1 MDELKQIAN
10 YILLHG
16 RYQRNIGLFHGKAG
30 IMLTMFLFSQKTG
43 ISVYHD
49 FAEDLFDDVQN
60 QLYDN
65 MPIGMENG
73 LAGIAYAM
81 SYLANK
87 NILSFDQ
94 NEILSDIDNK
104 IMSADPRRITDL
116 SFNTGALGI
125 WIYINERMKCKEV
138 LTSIDGQYI
147 GELKD
152 ILKEGYSSNTSE
164 FNLLERL
171 QKPTFSIHEYEKQKL
186 DIDEGV
192 AYYLLKYSLT
202 HD

>member
-94 NEILSDIDNK
+94 NEILSDIDQK
-104 IMSADPRRITDL
+104 IMSIDPRRISDL
-116 SFNTGALGI
+116 DFQTGALGV
-125 WIYINERMKCKEV
+125 WFYIEERLKSKEG
-138 LTSIDGQYI
+138 LMSMDTQYI

>member
-1 MDELKQIAN
+1 MDDLTRIAN
-10 YILLHG
+10 YLILHG
-16 RYQRNIGLFHGKAG
+16 RYQNNPGLFRGKAG
-30 IMLTMFLFSQKTG
+30 TMLTMFLFSQKTG

-49 FAEDLFDDVQN
+49 FAEDLFDDVQK

-73 LAGIAYAM
+73 LTGIAYSM
-81 SYLANK
+81 SYLANN
-87 NILSFDQ
+87 NILAFDQ

-104 IMSADPRRITDL
+104 IMSVDPRRITDL

-138 LTSIDGQYI
+138 LTSIDAQYI

-171 QKPTFSIHEYEKQKL
+171 QKPTFSIYEYEKQRL
-186 DIDEGV
+186 DIDGGA
-192 AYYLLKYSLT
+192 AYYLLKHSLN

>member
-104 IMSADPRRITDL
+104 IMSVDPRRITDL

-152 ILKEGYSSNTSE
+152 FLKEGYSSNTSE

>member
-81 SYLANK
+81 SYLANN
-87 NILSFDQ
+87 NILAFDQ

-104 IMSADPRRITDL
+104 IMSVDPRRITDL

-164 FNLLERL
+164 INLLERL
-171 QKPTFSIHEYEKQKL
+171 QKPTFSILEYKKQKL

>member
-94 NEILSDIDNK
+94 NEILSDIDQK
-104 IMSADPRRITDL
+104 IMSIDPRRISDL
-116 SFNTGALGI
+116 DFQTGALGVCF
-125 WIYINERMKCKEV
+125 YIEERLKSKEG
-138 LTSIDGQYI
+138 LMSMDTQYI

>member
-94 NEILSDIDNK
+94 NEILSDIDQK
-104 IMSADPRRITDL
+104 IMSIDPRRISDL
-116 SFNTGALGI
+116 DFQAGALGI
-125 WIYINERMKCKEV
+125 WFYIEERLKSKEG
-138 LTSIDGQYI
+138 LMSMDTQYI
-147 GELKD
+147 GELKNT
-152 ILKEGYSSNTSE
+152 LKKKYTFDASE
-164 FNLLERL
+164 LNLLEKI
-171 QKPTFSIHEYEKQKL
+171 QQPTFSILEYKKQKL
-186 DIDEGV
+186 DIDGGG
-192 AYYLLKYSLT
+192 AYYLLKHSLSN
-202 HD
+202 D

>member
-73 LAGIAYAM
+73 LAGIAWSM
-81 SYLANK
+81 SYLANN
-87 NILSFDQ
+87 NILAFDQ

-104 IMSADPRRITDL
+104 IMSVDPRRITDL

>member
-1 MDELKQIAN
+1 MDEQPRIAN
-10 YILLHG
+10 YLILHG
-16 RYQRNIGLFHGKAG
+16 RYLRNVGLFHGKAG
-30 IMLTMFLFSQKTG
+30 LMLAMFLYSQKTN
-43 ISVYHD
+43 ITVFRD
-49 FAEDLFDDVQN
+49 FAEDLFDDVQKH
-60 QLYDN
+60 LYDN

-73 LAGIAYAM
+73 LAGIAWSM
-81 SYLANK
+81 SYLANN
-87 NILSFDQ
+87 NILAFDQ

-104 IMSADPRRITDL
+104 IMSVDPRRITDL

>member
-1 MDELKQIAN
+1 
-10 YILLHG
+10 
-16 RYQRNIGLFHGKAG
+16 
-30 IMLTMFLFSQKTG
+30 
-43 ISVYHD
+43 
-49 FAEDLFDDVQN
+49 
-60 QLYDN
+60 
-65 MPIGMENG
+65 
-73 LAGIAYAM
+73 
-81 SYLANK
+81 
-87 NILSFDQ
+87 
-94 NEILSDIDNK
+94 
-104 IMSADPRRITDL
+104 
-116 SFNTGALGI
+116 
-125 WIYINERMKCKEV
+125 MKCKEV

>member
-49 FAEDLFDDVQN
+49 FAEDLFDDVQK

-104 IMSADPRRITDL
+104 IMSVDPRRITDL

>member
-1 MDELKQIAN
+1 MDELIQIAN

-81 SYLANK
+81 SYLANN
-87 NILSFDQ
+87 NILAFDQ

-104 IMSADPRRITDL
+104 IMSVDPRRITDL

-192 AYYLLKYSLT
+192 AYYLQKYSLT

>member
-30 IMLTMFLFSQKTG
+30 IMLTMFLLSQKTG

-49 FAEDLFDDVQN
+49 FAEDLFDDVQK

-104 IMSADPRRITDL
+104 IMSVDPRRITDL

>member
-49 FAEDLFDDVQN
+49 FTEDLFDDVQN

-104 IMSADPRRITDL
+104 IMSVDPRRITDL

>member
-81 SYLANK
+81 SY
-87 NILSFDQ
+87 
-94 NEILSDIDNK
+94 
-104 IMSADPRRITDL
+104 
-116 SFNTGALGI
+116 
-125 WIYINERMKCKEV
+125 
-138 LTSIDGQYI
+138 
-147 GELKD
+147 
-152 ILKEGYSSNTSE
+152 
-164 FNLLERL
+164 
-171 QKPTFSIHEYEKQKL
+171 
-186 DIDEGV
+186 
-192 AYYLLKYSLT
+192 
-202 HD
+202 

>member
-1 MDELKQIAN
+1 MKVLCVWNLFQMPFSNRTLPVRQVIMDELKQIAN

-87 NILSFDQ
+87 NILSFDHLHFHFQ
-94 NEILSDIDNK
+94 QD
-104 IMSADPRRITDL
+104 
-116 SFNTGALGI
+116 
-125 WIYINERMKCKEV
+125 
-138 LTSIDGQYI
+138 
-147 GELKD
+147 
-152 ILKEGYSSNTSE
+152 
-164 FNLLERL
+164 
-171 QKPTFSIHEYEKQKL
+171 QKH
-186 DIDEGV
+186 
-192 AYYLLKYSLT
+192 
-202 HD
+202 

>member
-104 IMSADPRRITDL
+104 IMSVDPRRITDL